1 MREWWSCCSR
11 PSRLRSSSLF
21 FVLVIRLYALLL
33 LLLVVA
39 VVGCS
44 ARIERLVLLLKA
56 ALDAR
61 KRLMVT
67 FNVPADKLDAM
78 LAVVPSLKAPTVS
91 ALHGGAGFAVQV
103 AVDSSSIP
111 TLIPRIKEEG
121 GSDLV
126 VTSIRMLVA

>member
-1 MREWWSCCSR
+1 MIMVC
-11 PSRLRSSSLF
+11 
-21 FVLVIRLYALLL
+21 IA
-33 LLLVVA
+33 
-39 VVGCS
+39 CS

-67 FNVPADKLDAM
+67 FNVPSDKLDTM

-103 AVDSSSIP
+103 AVEASSIP